1 VACSTSF
8 ECGAWP
14 RAGGGGRS
22 LRKAAAAAFPIRQ
35 NDPRK
40 RPIVLGRIDTRRII
54 SARPRGLPQSG
65 CRDLEARS
73 GESDS

>member
-14 RAGGGGRS
+14 RASGGGRS
-22 LRKAAAAAFPIRQ
+22 LRKAPAAAFPIRQ

-54 SARPRGLPQSG
+54 SARPRGLMAPAIQ
-65 CRDLEARS
+65 LTRS
-73 GESDS
+73 